1 MTHQNPSPVASHYFR
16 CTECGGLNRARTD
29 RSASTA
35 TCGRCHTPIDAT
47 NPPFDVDDR
56 QLARLVAKSPIPVL
70 VDFWAPWCGP
80 CRAVAPHL
88 TELAREQ
95 AGRLLVAK
103 VNTDQHKQTAAQLGL
118 RAVPTL
124 ALYAGGKLLKAE
136 PGARMGAQ
144 LRDFVRPHLPP
155 R

>member
-1 MTHQNPSPVASHYFR
+1 MTVQTQSHLYFR
-16 CTECGGLNRARTD
+16 CSGCGGLNRARAD
-29 RSASTA
+29 RSTHPAR
-35 TCGRCHTPIDAT
+35 CGRCKSPIDGENT
-47 NPPFDVDDR
+47 PFDVDDE
-56 QLARLVAKSPIPVL
+56 QLARLVARSPVPVL

-88 TELAREQ
+88 EALGRET

-103 VNTDQHKQTAAQLGL
+103 VNTDLHKRTAGQLGL

-124 ALYAGGKLLKAE
+124 ALYANGTLVKAE

-144 LRDFVRPHLPP
+144 LRAFVQPHLPAG
-155 R
+155 